1 MASGMHLFLRRT
13 FTAQERRLM
22 AWIRTSVSFSL
33 IRLGFSIYKFFD
45 YLAKAEQAP
54 GVVMLHL

>member
-1 MASGMHLFLRRT
+1 MASDMHLFLRRT
-13 FTAQERRLM
+13 FTAQERTLM

-33 IRLGFSIYKFFD
+33 ISLVSIYKFFD

>member
-13 FTAQERRLM
+13 FTAQERTLM

-33 IRLGFSIYKFFD
+33 ISLVSIYKFFD

>member
-1 MASGMHLFLRRT
+1 
-13 FTAQERRLM
+13 M

-33 IRLGFSIYKFFD
+33 ISLVSIYKFFD

>member
-13 FTAQERRLM
+13 FTAQERTLM
-22 AWIRTSVSFSL
+22 AWIRTPVSFSL
-33 IRLGFSIYKFFD
+33 ILGFSIYKFFD

-54 GVVMLHL
+54 GVVMLQL

>member
-1 MASGMHLFLRRT
+1 
-13 FTAQERRLM
+13 M

-33 IRLGFSIYKFFD
+33 ISLGFSIYKFFD